1 MNASVLPW
9 RVNTASFEKRND
21 VMELPFGRPVTS
33 IENPTGNNSDRQAKS
48 GSKPTQEQSTKAIRA
63 SGLVHPQLAQNFF
76 DKSGPDTEVGGHAS
90 RDREKEMLMAFG
102 GRHAL
107 VNPSFDKRI
116 AFEVADLHQV
126 MDLSF
131 KGGAKQA

>member
-9 RVNTASFEKRND
+9 RVNNASFEKRND
-21 VMELPFGRPVTS
+21 VMELPFGRPVTF

-63 SGLVHPQLAQNFF
+63 SGLVHPQLAQNLF
-76 DKSGPDTEVGGHAS
+76 DKSRPDTEVGGHAC

-107 VNPSFDKRI
+107 VNPCFDKRI
-116 AFEVADLHQV
+116 CLCGRGPAPSVRLI
-126 MDLSF
+126 L
-131 KGGAKQA
+131 